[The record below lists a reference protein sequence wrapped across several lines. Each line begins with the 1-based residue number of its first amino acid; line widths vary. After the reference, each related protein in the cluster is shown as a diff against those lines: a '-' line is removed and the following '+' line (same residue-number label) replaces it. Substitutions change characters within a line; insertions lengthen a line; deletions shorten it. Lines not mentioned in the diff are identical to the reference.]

1 MDARLLDY
9 YNREL
14 AYLRELGAEFAEA
27 FPNTAGHLGMDSM
40 RVQDP
45 YVERLLEGF
54 SFLTARIQ
62 LKMDAEFPRFSQRLL
77 DVVYPNYLA
86 PLPSMAI
93 VAVQPN
99 LREGSLHD
107 GYTLPAGTPLR
118 AHLAQGEQTAC
129 DFRTAHALTLWPLR
143 VAEVR
148 LRGAPTEL
156 PLARLNVQGEVHA
169 ALQVR
174 FEVCGADGV
183 SQLPLDALTF
193 FLSGAENQA
202 LPLLELVL
210 AHCVGVVCDDGAQTA
225 NRCSLLDSEAL
236 HHEGFDAAQALLP
249 YGTRSFQGYR
259 LLHEYFAFP
268 ARFLFFSIRHLRS
281 ALRKIEGTTFSLTIL
296 LDKAAPELERSVD
309 TRSLALFCTPVINLF
324 PKRTDRIAVSLQ
336 RHEHHLVVDRTRPLD
351 HEIHT
356 VEKVTGHLQS
366 TGGHYEFRPFYGT
379 FSGDAPGGHGRY
391 FSVRREPRLGN
402 AARGQRQGHGN
413 APAAYG
419 GSEVFLSLVDQHD
432 APFSDDLRQLS
443 VEALCTN
450 RDLAPLIPRA
460 GNSDFSLRISAPVSA
475 VKVLRG
481 PTPPRPALADSD
493 ITWRLI
499 SHLGLNYLT
508 LTDLDS
514 SAGAQ
519 VLREL
524 LELYA
529 GAAQADVMPQIQ
541 GLRGVQVQAVYRQ
554 LPQPGPL
561 MFGRG
566 VAVSLMLDEL
576 AFAGASPY
584 LFGAV
589 LEQFFARHVSLNSFS
604 ELAVATLQ
612 RGEINRW
619 APRVGC
625 RPIA

>member
-27 FPNTAGHLGMDSM
+27 FPNAASHLGMHGT

-77 DVVYPNYLA
+77 EVVYPNYLA

-118 AHLAQGEQTAC
+118 AHLSDGEQTAC
-129 DFRTAHALTLWPLR
+129 EFRTAHALTLWPLR
-143 VAEVR
+143 MAEVR

-156 PLARLNVQGEVHA
+156 PLARLNVQGEVRA
-169 ALQVR
+169 ALTIR
-174 FEVCGADGV
+174 FEVCGADNL
-183 SQLPLDALTF
+183 SQMPLDALTF
-193 FLSGAENQA
+193 FLGGAENQA

-210 AHCVGVVCDDGAQTA
+210 AHCVGVVCSDGAQTA
-225 NRCSLLDSEAL
+225 DRCSLLDDGAV

-268 ARFLFFSIRHLRS
+268 ARFLFFSIRHLRP
-281 ALRKIEGTTFSLTIL
+281 ALRQIGGTTFSLTLL

-309 TRSLALFCTPVINLF
+309 IRSLALFCTPVINLF
-324 PKRTDRIAVSLQ
+324 PKRTDRIAISLQ

-356 VEKVTGHLQS
+356 VEKVTGHPQS
-366 TGGHYEFRPFYGT
+366 AGSHCEFRPLYGT
-379 FSGDAPGGHGRY
+379 ISGDAPSGHGRY
-391 FSVRREPRLGN
+391 FSVRREPRIGN
-402 AARGQRQGHGN
+402 AARGQRRGN
-413 APAAYG
+413 APAAYS
-419 GSEVFLSLVDQHD
+419 GSEVFLSLVDQYD
-432 APFSDDLRQLS
+432 APFSDDLSQLS

-450 RDLAPLIPRA
+450 RDLAPLIPLT

-475 VKVLRG
+475 VKVLHG
-481 PTPPRPALADSD
+481 PTPPRPALADSS

-508 LTDLDS
+508 LTDLDGGE
-514 SAGAQ
+514 GAH

-529 GAAQADVMPQIQ
+529 GAAQADVTPQIQ
-541 GLRGVQVQAVYRQ
+541 GLRSVQVQPVYRQ

-612 RGEINRW
+612 RGEISRW
-619 APRVGC
+619 APRAGC

>member
-27 FPNTAGHLGMDSM
+27 FPNTAGHLGMDST

-54 SFLTARIQ
+54 SFLTARIH

-93 VAVQPN
+93 VNVQPN
-99 LREGSLHD
+99 LREGSLHE
-107 GYTLPAGTPLR
+107 GYKLPAGTPLR

-148 LRGAPTEL
+148 LRGVPTEL

-169 ALQVR
+169 ALHVR
-174 FEVCGADGV
+174 FEVCGADSV
-183 SQLPLDALTF
+183 SQLPLDTLTF
-193 FLSGAENQA
+193 FLGGAENQA

-249 YGTRSFQGYR
+249 CGMRSFQGYR

-268 ARFLFFSIRHLRS
+268 ARFLFFSIRHLRA

-296 LDKAAPELERSVD
+296 LDKAVPELERSVD

-366 TGGHYEFRPFYGT
+366 AGGHCEFRPFYGT

-402 AARGQRQGHGN
+402 AARGQGHSN
-413 APAAYG
+413 APAAYS

-450 RDLAPLIPRA
+450 RDLAPLIPLA
-460 GNSDFSLRISAPVSA
+460 GTSDFSLRISAPVSA

-508 LTDLDS
+508 LTDLDNRE
-514 SAGAQ
+514 GAQ

-529 GAAQADVMPQIQ
+529 GAAQADAMQQIR
-541 GLRGVQVQAVYRQ
+541 GLRGVQVQPVYRQ

-561 MFGRG
+561 IFGRG